1 VLFVSLLGC
10 SGEITAEELCG
21 RADEAGCF
29 EGSGDSYDSCVAVN
43 KPSEEEARRLG
54 CVSEHQTLRAC
65 TSAPLPATRGRRQP
79 SEGAVTPRSSIVMM
93 MPAAFS
99 ARSFTR
105 PTPGAIHI
113 VPGPRSPRSPKRCSS
128 S

>member
-1 VLFVSLLGC
+1 MLFVSLLGC

-65 TSAPLPATRGRRQP
+65 ILGELDVGVCALYGISDMRCRDLGRAAVPRLRLSRPANRLEPARPSRPHGDGVSLPKEP
-79 SEGAVTPRSSIVMM
+79 
-93 MPAAFS
+93 
-99 ARSFTR
+99 
-105 PTPGAIHI
+105 
-113 VPGPRSPRSPKRCSS
+113 
-128 S
+128 

>member
-1 VLFVSLLGC
+1 MRTATWITPVLFVSLLGC

-65 TSAPLPATRGRRQP
+65 ILGELDVGVCALYGISDMCGAEIWAVRQCL
-79 SEGAVTPRSSIVMM
+79 GYD
-93 MPAAFS
+93 
-99 ARSFTR
+99 
-105 PTPGAIHI
+105 
-113 VPGPRSPRSPKRCSS
+113 
-128 S
+128 